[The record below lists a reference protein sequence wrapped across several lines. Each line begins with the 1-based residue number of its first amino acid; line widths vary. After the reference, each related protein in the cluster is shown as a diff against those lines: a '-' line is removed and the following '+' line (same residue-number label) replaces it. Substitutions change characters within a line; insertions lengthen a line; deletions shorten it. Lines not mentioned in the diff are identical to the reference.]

1 MYVFWTPDV
10 APDLIGHLTLVLTD
24 STRLIYRSW

>member
-1 MYVFWTPDV
+1 MYVCWTPDIT
-10 APDLIGHLTLVLTD
+10 PDLIGYLTLILTD